1 MVGSLTL
8 CSESPD
14 LQPPSRD
21 QHLLPDSG
29 GSPLQEALS
38 GLPISLGREELPANP
53 SAMIFF
59 VFLSLPIG
67 VCLFKGRFLF
77 TAVIMIC

>member
-1 MVGSLTL
+1 MVGGLTL

-14 LQPPSRD
+14 LQPPSEISIY
-21 QHLLPDSG
+21 LPDSG
-29 GSPLQEALS
+29 ESPLQEAVS
-38 GLPISLGREELPANP
+38 GLPTSLGREELPANP

-59 VFLSLPIG
+59 VFLLLPIG

-77 TAVIMIC
+77 TTVIMIC